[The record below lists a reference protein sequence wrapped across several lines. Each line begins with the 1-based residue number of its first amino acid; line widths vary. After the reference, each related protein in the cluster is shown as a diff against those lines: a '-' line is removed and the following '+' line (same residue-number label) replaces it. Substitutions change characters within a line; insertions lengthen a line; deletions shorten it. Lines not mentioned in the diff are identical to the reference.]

1 VVGRV
6 FHPPGPVYCEF
17 EVLGAALDPGP
28 RAPRVAAG
36 VEVRAAGGRTVLKVE
51 ATRIAPDARGR
62 LVRLVGIG
70 LEGLPE
76 GDYEVVL
83 DVRDEVSGTRVDR
96 AEAFTLRAR
105 PD

>member
-1 VVGRV
+1 
-6 FHPPGPVYCEF
+6 
-17 EVLGAALDPGP
+17 VLGAKLGAGP

-36 VEVRAAGGRTVLKVE
+36 VEVRTADGRTVLTGE
-51 ATRIAPDARGR
+51 PTPIAPDARGR

-70 LEGLPE
+70 LQGLPE

-83 DVRDEVSGTRVDR
+83 DVRDEVSGTRLDR
-96 AEAFTLRAR
+96 TEAFTLRAR